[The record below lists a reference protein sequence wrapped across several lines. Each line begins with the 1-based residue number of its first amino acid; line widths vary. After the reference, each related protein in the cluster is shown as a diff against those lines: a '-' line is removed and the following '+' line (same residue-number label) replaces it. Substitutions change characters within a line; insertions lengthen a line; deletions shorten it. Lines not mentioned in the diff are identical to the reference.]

1 MSRIE
6 NYRDGDECRQ
16 REMWDT
22 EDIADYCNIDFDSA
36 GSLLVIANKACGL
49 KGYGD
54 IPKEKFLKFY
64 DEVERERES
73 RRLQDE
79 ANAATIIFAEKNYKL
94 SFGSTLINQALSF
107 LNNLGC

>member
-6 NYRDGDECRQ
+6 FSRGRDGVIK

-22 EDIADYCNIDFDSA
+22 EDIASYCNIDFDTA
-36 GSLLVIANKACGL
+36 GKLLVVANKAFGY

-54 IPKEKFLKFY
+54 ILKEDFLKFY
-64 DEVERERES
+64 AEIERKRES

-79 ANAATIIFAEKNYKL
+79 ANAATILFAEKNYKFN
-94 SFGSTLINQALSF
+94 FGSTLINQALS
-107 LNNLGC
+107 LLSSL